1 MFWVYH
7 HPLFHRDRPEE
18 MHKLRRR
25 TCPGYDGRKN
35 RSEDQDL
42 STSLDAATSDTWS
55 NGDEMIQIKESA
67 AGKEGTPAG
76 GLLFSSAAREVSRS
90 PSPSNSPTD
99 HARVGRGSVRDS
111 ATFVSEEERSPS
123 DVKNNMGRRVSSLTA
138 SYAEDITM
146 EDSHSEL
153 QRIVT
158 NEVKMNEYFIP
169 LQAEDDEANDL
180 PVTKKSKKANQAFI
194 ISSDSENEYAG
205 LSHQETRK
213 KFTKEE
219 LLERQDHNQTVSE
232 ISRDLNEIAA
242 GMAEGTSRGRGKGR
256 GRLGTTPSQAVRT
269 TSASPVFGFDKPHDY
284 YSGAGKCDLLT
295 YDGFDGF
302 IVDEDN
308 RECKEKSV
316 VFPSMIAKE
325 VKQASVDST
334 PPSLCPSV
342 NQSLTEAC
350 LEGTLVSSTS
360 TFDRTLAAAILSFC
374 LPNHPED
381 PNLAMKII
389 DHLKT
394 RPMLAHEF
402 ELYRKAMSPDYN
414 LDGKLIHH
422 YHFICTSEDLRRD
435 WKMFSTNFIN
445 RVCLAYNLQTLVE
458 NEAIV
463 ACNSCWFKE
472 G

>member
-7 HPLFHRDRPEE
+7 HPLFHRDKPEE

-25 TCPGYDGRKN
+25 TCPGHDGRKT
-35 RSEDQDL
+35 RPEDQDL
-42 STSLDAATSDTWS
+42 STSLDSMSDTWS

-67 AGKEGTPAG
+67 AGKEGTSAG
-76 GLLFSSAAREVSRS
+76 GLLFLPAAREVSLS
-90 PSPSNSPTD
+90 PSPSNSPID
-99 HARVGRGSVRDS
+99 HGRVGRGSVRGT
-111 ATFVSEEERSPS
+111 AFFVSEEERSPS
-123 DVKNNMGRRVSSLTA
+123 DVKNTMGRRVSSLTA

-146 EDSHSEL
+146 EDRQSKL
-153 QRIVT
+153 QRIV
-158 NEVKMNEYFIP
+158 NEEVKMNEYFIP
-169 LQAEDDEANDL
+169 LQAEDDKANDL

-205 LSHQETRK
+205 LSHQDTRK
-213 KFTKEE
+213 KYTKEE
-219 LLERQDHNQTVSE
+219 LLEQQDHNQTVSE

-242 GMAEGTSRGRGKGR
+242 GMAEGTSSGRGKGR
-256 GRLGTTPSQAVRT
+256 GRLGTTLSQAVCT
-269 TSASPVFGFDKPHDY
+269 TSASPVFGLDKPHDY

-302 IVDEDN
+302 VVDEDN
-308 RECKEKSV
+308 RGYIKEKSV
-316 VFPSMIAKE
+316 VFPSKIAKE
-325 VKQASVDST
+325 VKHTPVDTT

-350 LEGTLVSSTS
+350 LEGKLVSSTS

-374 LPNHPED
+374 LPNHPKD

-394 RPMLAHEF
+394 RPMLAQEF

-414 LDGKLIHH
+414 LDGRLIHH

-463 ACNSCWFKE
+463 ACNACWFKE
-472 G
+472 V

>member
-1 MFWVYH
+1 
-7 HPLFHRDRPEE
+7 

-42 STSLDAATSDTWS
+42 SLDATSDTWS
-55 NGDEMIQIKESA
+55 NGDEMIQMKDSEA
-67 AGKEGTPAG
+67 VPEGSPAG
-76 GLLFSSAAREVSRS
+76 GLLFSPAAREVSRS
-90 PSPSNSPTD
+90 PSPSNSPND
-99 HARVGRGSVRDS
+99 HAIGRGTVRGS

-123 DVKNNMGRRVSSLTA
+123 DVKNTVGRRLSSLAA
-138 SYAEDITM
+138 SY
-146 EDSHSEL
+146 SEHDVMVDNQKEL
-153 QRIVT
+153 HPIVIE
-158 NEVKMNEYFIP
+158 EVKGNEYFIP
-169 LQAEDDEANDL
+169 LQAEDNEANDL

-205 LSHQETRK
+205 LPHQDTRK
-213 KFTKEE
+213 KYTKEE

-256 GRLGTTPSQAVRT
+256 GRLGNTPGMAVRT
-269 TSASPVFGFDKPHDY
+269 TSASPVFGLDKPHDY
-284 YSGAGKCDLLT
+284 YYGAGKCDLLT

-302 IVDEDN
+302 VIDEDN
-308 RECKEKSV
+308 RGCMKEKSV
-316 VFPSMIAKE
+316 VFPSKIAKE
-325 VKQASVDST
+325 VKQAPVDTT
-334 PPSLCPSV
+334 PPSPCPFV

-350 LEGTLVSSTS
+350 LEGKIVSSTS

-381 PNLAMKII
+381 PNLTLKII

-394 RPMLAHEF
+394 RPMLAQEF

-414 LDGKLIHH
+414 LDGRLIHH

-435 WKMFSTNFIN
+435 WKMFSTNYIN
-445 RVCLAYNLQTLVE
+445 RVCLAYNNVQLTLVE
-458 NEAIV
+458 NEAIA
-463 ACNSCWFKE
+463 ACKSCWFKE
-472 G
+472 V